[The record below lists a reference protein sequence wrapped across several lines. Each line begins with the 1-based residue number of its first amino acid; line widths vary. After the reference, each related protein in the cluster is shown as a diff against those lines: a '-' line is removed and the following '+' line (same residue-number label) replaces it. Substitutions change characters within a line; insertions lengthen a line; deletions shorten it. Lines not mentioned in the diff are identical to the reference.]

1 MVYVCLAVTDLKIN
15 SMFFIKKLVED
26 IFEIMSIKSKYE
38 KEIEI
43 LNFLGLKKMMI
54 DTNLK

>member
-1 MVYVCLAVTDLKIN
+1 
-15 SMFFIKKLVED
+15 MFFMKKLVED